1 MDNLP
6 KFKYHPNSIGTGAFK
21 TDKTVK
27 CDCCGQE
34 IHVYYTNPFYT
45 VSEWNIYALFAFQM
59 VRRQKDLLGNFR
71 IRQVLRESLHI

>member
-6 KFKYHPNSIGTGAFK
+6 KCKCHPNPIGTGAFK

-45 VSEWNIYALFAFQM
+45 VSDVGCAVGFFSKMFI
-59 VRRQKDLLGNFR
+59 K
-71 IRQVLRESLHI
+71 